1 MHKELKESTRKAIE
15 NYNKD
20 SESFNR
26 MREVFS
32 GLIKAMLDKDVNR
45 INNEI
50 NNFIEDLVK
59 SLIYNL
65 EERSFGL
72 VAIKILSMPLLSI
85 LVISMSIL
93 VINSIISPILD
104 FLSAKELIGLCIG
117 IAVILAV
124 LVMIHRESRGDSIEP
139 SWINVN
145 LNIDKLLV
153 RLSEIFTY
161 EFVSRK
167 IVRTHHTK
175 RSNAESSTIIPKP
188 SIKGTFIYD
197 IIDVIYTVMQYIMP
211 STIINALES
220 GGENSNG
227 SPSVQRVLLT
237 CVDCKS
243 SGKPY
248 DICYEEFSQ
257 FITLQ
262 FPGTQYLFVNKSGEW
277 ESLTR
282 AFLRHLGFSDN
293 DIGKIFKDMDEN
305 RWPIGNRVYKLKF
318 ATWLHK
324 LLINAI
330 TNWRFVTICAS
341 STGFGF
347 AYVIPFSLLFKPKV
361 QVALQQGRNFTNR
374 CENSA
379 SVIFVEA
386 NGACANQALVAL
398 IKALQEVEI
407 YKQ

>member
-161 EFVSRK
+161 EFVSR
-167 IVRTHHTK
+167 
-175 RSNAESSTIIPKP
+175 
-188 SIKGTFIYD
+188 
-197 IIDVIYTVMQYIMP
+197 
-211 STIINALES
+211 
-220 GGENSNG
+220 
-227 SPSVQRVLLT
+227 
-237 CVDCKS
+237 
-243 SGKPY
+243 
-248 DICYEEFSQ
+248 
-257 FITLQ
+257 
-262 FPGTQYLFVNKSGEW
+262 
-277 ESLTR
+277 
-282 AFLRHLGFSDN
+282 
-293 DIGKIFKDMDEN
+293 
-305 RWPIGNRVYKLKF
+305 
-318 ATWLHK
+318 
-324 LLINAI
+324 
-330 TNWRFVTICAS
+330 
-341 STGFGF
+341 
-347 AYVIPFSLLFKPKV
+347 
-361 QVALQQGRNFTNR
+361 
-374 CENSA
+374 
-379 SVIFVEA
+379 
-386 NGACANQALVAL
+386 
-398 IKALQEVEI
+398 
-407 YKQ
+407 